1 MNGNKYVLPAI
12 FNLRKTDLEKS
23 DISFGPYPDSMT
35 AKYITR
41 TLRKI
46 IPYRD
51 CSLNKFNRY
60 AHLRKPCF
68 YGHIGLCSAP
78 CAESISPEEY
88 RKNINKI
95 KRILSGGAVGMLR
108 SLTLSMKKSS
118 KEMNFEEAAF
128 YRDILS
134 KFDYIRQN
142 FIAAENYIENPYL
155 VDDMASESLK
165 SLMENIPIIKKLPRR
180 IECYD
185 ISNISGKEAAASM
198 VVATEGRID
207 KNEYRRFRIRDSD
220 GPDDFG
226 MIRETI
232 RRRIKNNWPLPDVMV
247 IDGGKGQISSAW
259 DVLHEENIHI
269 PLIGIAKRFEVLV
282 YRFDGKF
289 KEVVLPRENE
299 GLKLIQRLRDEAH
312 RFAQKYHHLL
322 RLKGLNC
329 STTRAN

>member
-1 MNGNKYVLPAI
+1 
-12 FNLRKTDLEKS
+12 
-23 DISFGPYPDSMT
+23 
-35 AKYITR
+35 
-41 TLRKI
+41 
-46 IPYRD
+46 
-51 CSLNKFNRY
+51 
-60 AHLRKPCF
+60 
-68 YGHIGLCSAP
+68 
-78 CAESISPEEY
+78 
-88 RKNINKI
+88 
-95 KRILSGGAVGMLR
+95 
-108 SLTLSMKKSS
+108 
-118 KEMNFEEAAF
+118 
-128 YRDILS
+128 
-134 KFDYIRQN
+134 
-142 FIAAENYIENPYL
+142 
-155 VDDMASESLK
+155 
-165 SLMENIPIIKKLPRR
+165 
-180 IECYD
+180 
-185 ISNISGKEAAASM
+185 
-198 VVATEGRID
+198 
-207 KNEYRRFRIRDSD
+207 
-220 GPDDFG
+220 